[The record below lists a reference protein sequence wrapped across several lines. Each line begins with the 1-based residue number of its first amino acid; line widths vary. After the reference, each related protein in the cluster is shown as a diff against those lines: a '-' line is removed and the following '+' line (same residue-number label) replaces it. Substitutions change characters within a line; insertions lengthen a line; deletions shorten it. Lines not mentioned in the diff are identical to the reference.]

1 MSTILLA
8 TEKPFAKEAVAKINN
23 VVVSGGHTL
32 ALLENYT
39 DKQQLLDA
47 VANADALIVRSDI
60 VDADVLAAG
69 KQLKIVVRAGAGYD
83 NLDLKAAT
91 EKNVVCMNTPGQN
104 ANAVAE
110 CAFGMM
116 LFMARKRF
124 DGSSGS
130 ELRGKNLGVIGYGNI
145 GRYMAQI
152 GRGFGMEVYAYKRN
166 MDRLALEID
175 GVTPASSFEDVFEHC
190 QYISLHLPSTP
201 ETKGVINYHL
211 LSLMPKGGTL
221 VNTAR
226 IDVVNEAD
234 LLRLMSERS
243 DIQYLTDFVPKME
256 AEFKEKYAKRTFY
269 PPKKM
274 GAQTEEANVNA
285 GIAAAKQILDFLD
298 KGIDTFR
305 VN

>member
-8 TEKPFAKEAVAKINN
+8 TEKPFAPEAVEKIRK
-23 VVVSGGHTL
+23 VVESANHTL

-47 VANADALIVRSDI
+47 VAAADALIVRSDI
-60 VDADVLAAG
+60 VDAEVIQSG
-69 KQLKIVVRAGAGYD
+69 PHLKIVVRAGAGYD
-83 NLDLKAAT
+83 NLDLKAASAN
-91 EKNVVCMNTPGQN
+91 NVICMNTPGQN

-116 LFMARKRF
+116 LYMARKQF
-124 DGSSGS
+124 SGGSGS
-130 ELRGKNLGVIGYGNI
+130 ELRGKNLGIVGYGNI

-152 GRGFGMEVYAYKRN
+152 GRGFGMEVFAYKRN
-166 MDRLALEID
+166 MDRLALQID
-175 GVTPASSFEDVFEHC
+175 GVTPASSFEDIFEHC
-190 QYISLHLPSTP
+190 QYVSLHLPSTP

-211 LSLMPKGGTL
+211 LRLLPKGGTI

-226 IDVVNEAD
+226 LDVVNEDD
-234 LLRLMSERS
+234 LLRIMEERN
-243 DIQYLTDFVPKME
+243 DIQYLSDFVPKNE
-256 AEFKEKYAKRTFY
+256 ATFKEKFAKRTFY

-285 GIAAAKQILDFLD
+285 GISAAKQIIDFLD